1 MDVYPLEKPGE
12 GMKNYSKYLRKQHDE
27 ILMLLND
34 SCPFVRIIAIKVL
47 QKKKKKN
54 REKVHN

>member
-34 SCPFVRIIAIKVL
+34 SCPFVRIIAIKVYL
-47 QKKKKKN
+47 QIM
-54 REKVHN
+54 